1 MTRQD
6 DRAGNEGKYST
17 LGLPEAEYEPGSRGR
32 VLANKLGIVRV
43 RDIQQAESEALLSLT
58 ESLVLELTDSQRF
71 GVDDLRSFHR
81 RWLQDIY
88 PWAGEY
94 RQVNMGKGG
103 FQFAAAH
110 RIPHLMAEYD
120 RDVLEVDTPCHDM
133 DDERLIRALART
145 HAELVLIHPFREGN
159 GRLARLLN
167 TLMAFQAGQP
177 ALDYGGIRGKKKR
190 EYIAAV
196 HAALGGDYE
205 PMEAVFRSV
214 LSRSSR
220 AERP

>member
-1 MTRQD
+1 MTSQN

-58 ESLVLELTDSQRF
+58 ESLVLELTDSHRA

-81 RWLQDIY
+81 QWLQDIY

-120 RDVLEVDTPCHDM
+120 RDVLAVDTPCRGM
-133 DDERLIRALART
+133 DEERLIRALART
-145 HAELVLIHPFREGN
+145 HAEFVLIHPFREGN

-190 EYIAAV
+190 EYIAAI

-205 PMEAVFRSV
+205 PMAAVFRSV